1 MAGATD
7 QMNEEAPRSKQ
18 GPQGTQ
24 FFSKED
30 LDRLISG
37 AVTEPPKGAPVA
49 LRGASESV
57 AGRLFGLDQ
66 PRVLVGR
73 SAHCDIVVND
83 PSISSEHARLA
94 SAPGGWVI
102 TNLLSTNGT
111 FVNGKR
117 ATTVPLKHGDHV
129 RIGRIEFVFEMPDG
143 QSGATPSQLRSRTA
157 AWVGW
162 SVVVVL
168 AVAAAVVGWWQLS

>member
-1 MAGATD
+1 M
-7 QMNEEAPRSKQ
+7 
-18 GPQGTQ
+18 
-24 FFSKED
+24 
-30 LDRLISG
+30 
-37 AVTEPPKGAPVA
+37 A

-117 ATTVPLKHGDHV
+117 ATTVPLK
-129 RIGRIEFVFEMPDG
+129 R
-143 QSGATPSQLRSRTA
+143 QPSRSP
-157 AWVGW
+157 
-162 SVVVVL
+162 
-168 AVAAAVVGWWQLS
+168 